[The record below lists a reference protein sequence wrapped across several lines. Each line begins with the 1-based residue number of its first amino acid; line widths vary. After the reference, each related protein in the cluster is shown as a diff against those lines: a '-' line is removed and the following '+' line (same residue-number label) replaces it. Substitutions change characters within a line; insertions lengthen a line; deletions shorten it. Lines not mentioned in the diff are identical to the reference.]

1 MGLFEQAGG
10 LLNIFAYE
18 KTNRYLSLL
27 NIEIPASWFQSINP
41 LLIIVLGYS
50 VSVFWVYLKKKNML
64 ATSIFKISVGI
75 IIMGLG
81 FIFMIFASIEAE
93 IYEKSSMYWLFLA
106 YLFFTIGELCA
117 SPVILSY
124 ITKLSPKELT
134 ASIMGIYFATIGLGN
149 KLAGV
154 IGQYSQ
160 ALGEKAI
167 FIGITVICVF
177 VGGSV
182 IMMHKRLIKLSHGV
196 DD

>member
-1 MGLFEQAGG
+1 M
-10 LLNIFAYE
+10 
-18 KTNRYLSLL
+18 

-81 FIFMIFASIEAE
+81 FIFMIFASIESE

-106 YLFFTIGELCA
+106 YLFFTVGELCA

-124 ITKLSPKELT
+124 ITKLSLKSLQLV
-134 ASIMGIYFATIGLGN
+134 SWGFISQQGLGN
-149 KLAGV
+149 KLAGI

-160 ALGEKAI
+160 ALGEKVI
-167 FIGITVICVF
+167 FTGITGICVF
-177 VGGSV
+177 VGGLV
-182 IMMHKRLIKLSHGV
+182 IILHKRLIRLSHGV